1 MLRAMA
7 NRAAQ
12 PITRAGV
19 TPTLN
24 AAASGDT
31 CDVGDNVFLD
41 VRNGSGSAI
50 TLTVT
55 AVGGEGG
62 LTLSNLVVSVPAT
75 GEKLIGPI
83 DPELFENASDGKA
96 HLAWSATTTVTFA
109 VLAL

>member
-1 MLRAMA
+1 MLAAMA

-12 PITRAGV
+12 QISRAGL

-31 CDVGDNVFLD
+31 CDVGTTTFLD

-55 AVGGEGG
+55 AVGGKGG
-62 LTLSNLVVSVPAT
+62 LALANLVVSVPAT
-75 GEKLIGPI
+75 SEKFIGPI
-83 DPELFENASDGKA
+83 DPELFENVSDGKA

-109 VLAL
+109 VLEM